1 MNTAKEEEGTRK
13 QQTWEYFTASLGSAL
28 ISTYGWAKPNCLPT
42 QFMTRKSQPTESTR
56 DHWVPQ
62 EAAFF

>member
-1 MNTAKEEEGTRK
+1 MNIAKEEEGTRK

-42 QFMTRKSQPTESTR
+42 VYDPEVTTYREY
-56 DHWVPQ
+56 
-62 EAAFF
+62 